1 MAKTLRN
8 FLSIPIDQA
17 HEQNNKLVKED
28 GGAIG
33 LTENTAELTRWMI
46 CGPEIARIVNE
57 FQENIPNQIGSNA
70 TYLHHGQTKS
80 FQDKFHQHI
89 SLVFMHISLVSMM
102 EEFGKVVPGKR

>member
-1 MAKTLRN
+1 
-8 FLSIPIDQA
+8 
-17 HEQNNKLVKED
+17 
-28 GGAIG
+28 
-33 LTENTAELTRWMI
+33 MI

-102 EEFGKVVPGKR
+102 EEFGKVVPGKKMRL